1 MRKWRSWGW
10 GGGGGVRKRGEELEG
25 GLGGGERS
33 WGGGGVR
40 KRRSWGWE
48 EAKVCVGTSSHV
60 VIMCSSDVPQVGL
73 SLIRSLS

>member
-1 MRKWRSWGW
+1 MGGWGW
-10 GGGGGVRKRGEELEG
+10 GGVRKRGEELEG

-33 WGGGGVR
+33 WG
-40 KRRSWGWE
+40 WE
-48 EAKVCVGTSSHV
+48 EAKVCVGTSSHL